1 MVYFLIPTGRSVIIL
16 KEYKNFMTQ
25 TSQKLITRSR
35 ILETALDLISRQG
48 YEATSVA
55 DICNNAHI
63 SKGAFYYHFPS
74 KQDLFLV
81 LMTNWLDEVD
91 KFFQLAASSARNV
104 PDALERIAGTTGY
117 FFNNL
122 ESGFPILLEF
132 WQQASRQPQ
141 IWEQAVA
148 PYRHYL
154 DYFADFIQSG
164 IEEGAFE
171 KDTDPQLTAR
181 LFLAVAMGLL
191 LQASFDP
198 NGADWQEITRSGIKT
213 ILDGIRRSK

>member
-1 MVYFLIPTGRSVIIL
+1 
-16 KEYKNFMTQ
+16 MTQ
-25 TSQKLITRSR
+25 TSQKLKTRST
-35 ILETALDLISRQG
+35 ILNTALDLFSKNG
-48 YEATSVA
+48 YEATGVA
-55 DICNNAHI
+55 DICQNAHI

-74 KQDLFLV
+74 KQDLFLK
-81 LMTNWLDEVD
+81 LMTTWLEELD
-91 KFFQLAASSARNV
+91 KFFQVAASSAENV
-104 PDALERIAGTTGY
+104 PDALERMAGTTGLI
-117 FFNNL
+117 FSNL

-141 IWEQAVA
+141 IWERAVA

-154 DYFADFIQSG
+154 DFFADFIQSG

-171 KDTDPQLTAR
+171 EDVDPQLTAHI
-181 LFLAVAMGLL
+181 LMAIAMGLL

-213 ILDGIRRSK
+213 ILNGIRRIN

>member
-1 MVYFLIPTGRSVIIL
+1 MTLKTQGEETRNTIL
-16 KEYKNFMTQ
+16 D
-25 TSQKLITRSR
+25 
-35 ILETALDLISRQG
+35 TALDLFSRHG
-48 YEATSVA
+48 YEATGVA
-55 DICNNAHI
+55 DICRKAHV

-81 LMTNWLDEVD
+81 LMTTWLDEMD
-91 KFFQLAASSARNV
+91 KFFQVASSSAENV
-104 PDALERIAGTTGY
+104 PDALERIAATTGY

-122 ESGFPILLEF
+122 ENGFPILLEF

-141 IWEQAVA
+141 IWERAVA

-164 IEEGAFE
+164 IEEGAFDE
-171 KDTDPQLTAR
+171 NTDPQLTAR

-198 NGADWQEITRSGIKT
+198 DGADWQEITRSGIKT

>member
-1 MVYFLIPTGRSVIIL
+1 MV
-16 KEYKNFMTQ
+16 Q
-25 TSQKLITRSR
+25 TSQALDTRST
-35 ILETALDLISRQG
+35 ILDSALELFSMNG

-55 DICNNAHI
+55 EICGAARV

-74 KQDLFLV
+74 KQDLFLA
-81 LMTNWLDEVD
+81 LMTTWLDGVED
-91 KFFQLAASSARNV
+91 FFNKAASSAPSV
-104 PDALERIAGTTGY
+104 PEALERMAGTTGRI
-117 FFNNL
+117 FNDL

-132 WQQASRQPQ
+132 WQQASRQPE
-141 IWEQAVA
+141 IWKRAVA

-154 DYFADFIQSG
+154 DFFANFIQSG

-171 KDTDPQLTAR
+171 TDLDPHCTAR
-181 LFLAVAMGLL
+181 ILMAMAMGLL

-213 ILDGIRRSK
+213 ILRALRRQYESRDGWSGSSGKCAGSPAP